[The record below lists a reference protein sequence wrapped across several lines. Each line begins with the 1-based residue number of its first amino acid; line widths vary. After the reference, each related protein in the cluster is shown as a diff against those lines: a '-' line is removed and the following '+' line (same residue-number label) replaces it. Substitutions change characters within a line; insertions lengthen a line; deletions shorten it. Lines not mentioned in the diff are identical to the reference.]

1 MENEDL
7 LARVESLE
15 ANRVASLIVMT
26 ALIQSTPDQTG
37 LHLRMT
43 SLLEQQLGANGRLGA
58 LLSEQQKEYV
68 REFVE
73 QLGAVHRGAT
83 GSRPPPSPKAR

>member
-7 LARVESLE
+7 LARIESLE
-15 ANRVASLIVMT
+15 ANRVAALIVMT

-37 LHLRMT
+37 MHLRLT
-43 SLLEQQLGANGRLGA
+43 SLLEQQLGATGRLGA
-58 LLSEQQKEYV
+58 LLNRQQKEYV

-73 QLGAVHRGAT
+73 QLGGVHRGAT
-83 GSRPPPSPKAR
+83 GLRPPQSPEAP